1 MTLYLCTRSDEQ
13 YPRGCIY
20 DYLILPRYLSRR
32 MRNSSR
38 QALQSSSSS
47 RENGFFD
54 IWPLFSFFLSF
65 SSFCLSSHLLRH
77 YSHDENEK
85 KSHMN
90 RYRCMAD

>member
-20 DYLILPRYLSRR
+20 DYLILRYLLRR

-38 QALQSSSSS
+38 QALPPTVFLFLFLS

-85 KSHMN
+85 NHI
-90 RYRCMAD
+90 

>member
-20 DYLILPRYLSRR
+20 DYLILPVKKNAKFLTP
-32 MRNSSR
+32 SSTVF
-38 QALQSSSSS
+38 LFLS

-65 SSFCLSSHLLRH
+65 SSFFLSSHLLRY
-77 YSHDENEK
+77 YSYDENE

-90 RYRCMAD
+90 RL